1 MSPNASPSRGPFPG
15 YLVAL
20 VSTVAIILTAPGQ
33 TMLVSLLNV
42 PLREAF
48 DLQPLWLN
56 TAYTVAT
63 ITASLPLVWMGDRID
78 RHGPRR
84 MLVVIAVAFGL
95 ACLFMASVAHVAMV
109 VVGFFLLRF
118 FGQGSL
124 ALASSHAL
132 AMWFH
137 RRLGSISGVRMV
149 ALFAAWAP
157 LPGLTLFLFQRIG
170 WRATWALYGVV
181 VAVVV
186 GGLSAWLVRDRPED
200 LGLTLDGDEE
210 PETDATGGGSDEEP
224 GFSLHEALRTRAY
237 WLLVA
242 GAMMPP
248 MIGTAMLFD
257 IQPMLGARGIPAEDA
272 ATAVSA
278 WSLTMA
284 ALAIPA
290 GRLVDRRAP
299 GPIIASGL
307 AAVTVSCAL
316 LHQAATSAMAIAA
329 MATYALGQSLI
340 ASAVGTST
348 ARYFGR
354 RHHGAIR
361 SSLSRLGVIATGLG
375 PLVMGAS
382 VTATGSYRAALVGF
396 GVICLPAGVASLFLK
411 PPASPDASPRASEA

>member
-137 RRLGSISGVRMV
+137 RRLGSISGAVSYTH
-149 ALFAAWAP
+149 
-157 LPGLTLFLFQRIG
+157 LTLPTI
-170 WRATWALYGVV
+170 Y
-181 VAVVV
+181 
-186 GGLSAWLVRDRPED
+186 
-200 LGLTLDGDEE
+200 
-210 PETDATGGGSDEEP
+210 
-224 GFSLHEALRTRAY
+224 
-237 WLLVA
+237 
-242 GAMMPP
+242 
-248 MIGTAMLFD
+248 
-257 IQPMLGARGIPAEDA
+257 
-272 ATAVSA
+272 
-278 WSLTMA
+278 
-284 ALAIPA
+284 
-290 GRLVDRRAP
+290 
-299 GPIIASGL
+299 
-307 AAVTVSCAL
+307 
-316 LHQAATSAMAIAA
+316 
-329 MATYALGQSLI
+329 
-340 ASAVGTST
+340 
-348 ARYFGR
+348 
-354 RHHGAIR
+354 
-361 SSLSRLGVIATGLG
+361 
-375 PLVMGAS
+375 S
-382 VTATGSYRAALVGF
+382 V
-396 GVICLPAGVASLFLK
+396 
-411 PPASPDASPRASEA
+411 